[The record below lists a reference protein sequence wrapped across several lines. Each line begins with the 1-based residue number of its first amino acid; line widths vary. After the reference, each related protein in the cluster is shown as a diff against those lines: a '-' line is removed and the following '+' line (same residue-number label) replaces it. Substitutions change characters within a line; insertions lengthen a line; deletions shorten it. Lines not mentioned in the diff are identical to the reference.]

1 MDPFIKVVA
10 ANSSSS
16 KSHFIQGLSTN
27 CIHFDTW
34 ASLVALGVKKLP
46 SNAGDAGSLPGLGR
60 SPGGGHDSPLQYC
73 CLEKPHGQRS
83 LVGYG
88 CKELDVTEAT

>member
-1 MDPFIKVVA
+1 MYFI
-10 ANSSSS
+10 SLS
-16 KSHFIQGLSTN
+16 KQTALIFVLKKSP
-27 CIHFDTW
+27 HFDTW

-88 CKELDVTEAT
+88 CKELDMTEAT